1 MRITINGEPRDLND
15 DAVAIETVAALV
27 VALGLPAERVAIE
40 HNGAIVRR
48 PDRASTPVA
57 DGDVF
62 EIVTLVG
69 GG

>member
-1 MRITINGEPRDLND
+1 MRLTINGEAHDL
-15 DAVAIETVAALV
+15 DASSVDTVSALLT
-27 VALGLPAERVAIE
+27 ALSLPAERVAIE

-48 PDRASTPVA
+48 PERAQTLVH

>member
-1 MRITINGEPRDLND
+1 MRLTINGEPRDLTD
-15 DAVAIETVAALV
+15 VDTIDGLIA
-27 VALGLPAERVAIE
+27 ALGLPPERVAVE

-48 PDRASTPVA
+48 PERASAQVK
-57 DGDVF
+57 DGDTL

>member
-1 MRITINGEPRDLND
+1 MRITINGEARDL
-15 DAVAIETVAALV
+15 DAATVDTVSALLT
-27 VALGLPAERVAIE
+27 ALGLPPERVAIE

-48 PDRASTPVA
+48 PDRASTPVT
-57 DGDVF
+57 DGDVV

>member
-1 MRITINGEPRDLND
+1 MRITINGEARHLND
-15 DAVAIETVAALV
+15 DAVAIDTVAALV
-27 VALGLPAERVAIE
+27 AALGLPAERVAIE

-48 PDRASTPVA
+48 PDRSSTPVA